1 MMALDGVRERIDDVD
16 ERILE
21 LLAERRDLT
30 REVASLK
37 ERTAAAL
44 RSPARER
51 EILDRLVGAGRRRA
65 LDGRLVT
72 RVFQEILADSLDL
85 QERLARDGGHDDD
98 AGEAAARPVRA
109 AFQGVAGAY
118 SHLAARRFFGDGPEV
133 TCEGLAE
140 LADVITAVEEGRAT
154 HGVLPVENSTAGSVH
169 AVYDLLLGTRLA
181 VVGEIVLPIE
191 HCLIALDD
199 VPLAS
204 LRSVVSHWQALA
216 QCSRFLAALPEAR
229 PVPWGDT
236 ALSVAKIAEDG
247 EPTQAA
253 IASEEAAR
261 LHGLPI
267 LRDGISDEPENLTRF
282 LVLAPEPARVDPRL
296 PAKTSLAIATP
307 HRPGALLEPLTILER
322 HGLNLTKLE
331 SRPRKGAP
339 FQYLFYLDF
348 EGNLDEPRT
357 RQAMD
362 ALRRATSFL
371 RVLGCYP
378 SGHRPPIAP
387 SVPALTR
394 GARADT
400 AAANPSPA
408 PRPEPADG
416 HPPTETPSRLVDRTA
431 PDESTIV
438 RVRNV
443 EIGGDGFLVI
453 AGPCAVESREQIMAC
468 ARQVKECGGQMLRG
482 GCFKPRTSPYSFQ
495 GLGWEGLDLLVEAGR
510 AFDLPVVTEVLA
522 PGDVGRIAERA
533 DVLQVGARNMQNFS
547 LLKEVGRVD
556 RPVLL
561 KRGMSA
567 SLDELLNAA
576 EYILAQGNRQVILCE
591 RGIRTFET
599 TTRNTLDLGGVALLE
614 RLTHLPIIVDPSH
627 AAGRRELVAPLA
639 LAAHAVG
646 PHGLM
651 IEIHPDPATA
661 LSDGPQALP
670 FDELTEL
677 MRELTR

>member
-1 MMALDGVRERIDDVD
+1 M
-16 ERILE
+16 
-21 LLAERRDLT
+21 
-30 REVASLK
+30 
-37 ERTAAAL
+37 
-44 RSPARER
+44 
-51 EILDRLVGAGRRRA
+51 
-65 LDGRLVT
+65 
-72 RVFQEILADSLDL
+72 
-85 QERLARDGGHDDD
+85 
-98 AGEAAARPVRA
+98 
-109 AFQGVAGAY
+109 
-118 SHLAARRFFGDGPEV
+118 
-133 TCEGLAE
+133 
-140 LADVITAVEEGRAT
+140 
-154 HGVLPVENSTAGSVH
+154 
-169 AVYDLLLGTRLA
+169 
-181 VVGEIVLPIE
+181 
-191 HCLIALDD
+191 
-199 VPLAS
+199 
-204 LRSVVSHWQALA
+204 
-216 QCSRFLAALPEAR
+216 
-229 PVPWGDT
+229 
-236 ALSVAKIAEDG
+236 
-247 EPTQAA
+247 
-253 IASEEAAR
+253 
-261 LHGLPI
+261 PI

-282 LVLAPEPARVDPRL
+282 LVLAPEPLRVDPRL

-331 SRPRKGAP
+331 SRPRRPLKGAP

-348 EGNLDEPRT
+348 EGNLEEPRT

-378 SGHRPPIAP
+378 SGHRPPVAP
-387 SVPALTR
+387 STRALATALPQPHPASALK
-394 GARADT
+394 AQSAVEP
-400 AAANPSPA
+400 ASPA
-408 PRPEPADG
+408 EK
-416 HPPTETPSRLVDRTA
+416 PPRLVDRTA
-431 PDESTIV
+431 PDESTVV

-510 AFDLPVVTEVLA
+510 AFDLPVITEVLA
-522 PGDVGRIAERA
+522 PGDVERIAERA

-561 KRGMSA
+561 KRGLSA

-599 TTRNTLDLGGVALLE
+599 ATRNTLDLGGVALLQ
-614 RLTHLPIIVDPSH
+614 RLTHLPVIVDPSH

-651 IEIHPDPATA
+651 IEIHPDPEKA

-670 FDELTEL
+670 FDEFAAL
-677 MRELTR
+677 MRELAR